1 MGFDEKVVVWVRA
14 RSCNST
20 FHKTIEVS
28 STKKLGLPIKMK
40 MGRRVEGLERAWKV
54 A

>member
-14 RSCNST
+14 RSCNHT

-28 STKKLGLPIKMK
+28 STKIENGRWGDGVIIKNFK
-40 MGRRVEGLERAWKV
+40 FQLAD
-54 A
+54 